1 LFDWGPPTL
10 SGHAAGEIMTG
21 TVMPLRTS

>member
-1 LFDWGPPTL
+1 LFDWGPPML

-21 TVMPLRTS
+21 AVKPHRTS